1 MPRTDRKSNTNID
14 DFQAVPQ
21 EKRLDRLQLI
31 TFTHGSHTSI
41 NDGGCAMEWAAWVA
55 GEKHSDR
62 PACVS
67 PVIAAFGR
75 AWNDALPTDADRDRL
90 LKPLVPLMIG
100 TRTGPEDDETR
111 AWLATDWLVRVQAPA
126 WMSLTEVLR
135 GHADLLRGLPAITS
149 TATAEAAKPMLTAAW
164 AAAGAAAWAAA
175 WAAAGAAL
183 APTVATL
190 QESAVALVVAM
201 CAVGRV
207 AE

>member
-1 MPRTDRKSNTNID
+1 MPRTDKKPNTTID
-14 DFQAVPQ
+14 DFQAVPL
-21 EKRLDRLQLI
+21 EKRLDRLRLI
-31 TFTHGSHTSI
+31 TFAHGSHTSI

-90 LKPLVPLMIG
+90 LKPLVPLLIG
-100 TRTGPEDDETR
+100 TRTGPEDDATR

-126 WMSLTEVLR
+126 WLSLTEVLR
-135 GHADLLRGLPAITS
+135 GHADILRALPAITS
-149 TATAEAAKPMLTAAW
+149 TDAAEAARPML
-164 AAAGAAAWAAA
+164 AAARAAAR
-175 WAAAGAAL
+175 AAL

-207 AE
+207 TE